1 MKIPYLDL
9 KQLNAPYEAELKAA
23 LAGVVDSGW
32 YLFGHEVGQFERE
45 WSAYVGTAHT
55 VAVSNGLDALRLVLR
70 AWIELGEL
78 HAGDEVIVPANTYI
92 ASILAVSDS
101 GLVPVPVEPDPDTWL
116 LTADG
121 VRRALTPRTRA
132 VLPVHLYGQTCQ
144 MEEIM
149 AEARRHG
156 LKVLEDC
163 AQSHGST
170 LTLADGTTRRSGALG
185 HAAAFSFYPG
195 KNLGALGDA
204 GCVTTDDARLAETV
218 RRLAFYG
225 SERKYVHIYK
235 GMNCRMDEMQA
246 ACLRVKLPHLEA
258 VTRRRKEIA
267 ERYQAE
273 LTLPGLTLPTVR
285 TDHVWHIYP
294 ILCPRRDALQQ
305 HLAQRGIGTQIHY
318 PIAPHRQQ
326 AYAEWATLRLPLT
339 ERIAA
344 EELSLPCHP
353 AMTDADAAAVVAA
366 VREFVC
372 DA

>member
-9 KQLNAPYEAELKAA
+9 KQLNAPYEAELKEA
-23 LAGVVDSGW
+23 LAGVVNSGW
-32 YLFGHEVGQFERE
+32 YLFGRQVEAFESE
-45 WSAYVGTAHT
+45 WSAYIGTRHT
-55 VAVSNGLDALRLVLR
+55 VAVSNGLDALRIVLR

-78 HAGDEVIVPANTYI
+78 RPGDEVIVPAHTYI
-92 ASILAVSDS
+92 ASILAVSDC
-101 GLVPVPVEPDPDTWL
+101 GLVPVPVEPDPATWL
-116 LTADG
+116 LTAEG
-121 VRRALTPRTRA
+121 VAQGLTPRTRA
-132 VLPVHLYGQTCQ
+132 VLPVHLYGQTCP

-149 AEARRHG
+149 ALARRHG

-170 LTLADGTTRRSGALG
+170 LRMSDGSLRKSGTLGD
-185 HAAAFSFYPG
+185 AAAFSFYPG

-204 GCVTTDDARLAETV
+204 GCVTTDDGALAEAV

-258 VTRRRKEIA
+258 ATRRRKEIA

-273 LTLPGLTLPTVR
+273 LTLPGLKLPTVR

-353 AMTDADAAAVVAA
+353 AMADADAAAVVAA
-366 VREFVC
+366 VREFVG